1 MSSTRM
7 VRRPLLN
14 AWSNIIRR
22 RMIEPMSSGPFVTMP
37 EKANSTLAMA
47 WLQPVIE
54 RYEQEGMKNEAEE
67 LRFLQIKEG
76 ENIAP
81 DMKHYSVGVNV
92 TKTDYD
98 D

>member
-1 MSSTRM
+1 
-7 VRRPLLN
+7 
-14 AWSNIIRR
+14 
-22 RMIEPMSSGPFVTMP
+22 
-37 EKANSTLAMA
+37 
-47 WLQPVIE
+47 
-54 RYEQEGMKNEAEE
+54 MKNEAEE